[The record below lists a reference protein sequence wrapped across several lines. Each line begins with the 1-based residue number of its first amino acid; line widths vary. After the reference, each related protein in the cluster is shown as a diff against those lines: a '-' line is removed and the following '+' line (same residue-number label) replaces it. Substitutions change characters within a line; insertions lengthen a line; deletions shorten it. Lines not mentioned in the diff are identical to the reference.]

1 MSNTAFVESQSADP
15 VEQAIARKVLRLL
28 NDKTLERQ
36 QRIELVRQAQRQ
48 LLGHQRQQRE
58 ATELAARVSATALPK
73 GYRAVSV
80 QVRRGL
86 VQVGAAS
93 DGGFAW
99 VDAGPVP
106 EGLAAN
112 LPPRPLNA
120 VRQVP
125 RRPRIDPIAARRRE
139 LQARQA

>member
-1 MSNTAFVESQSADP
+1 MPNTAFVESQAADP
-15 VEQAIARKVLRLL
+15 VEQAIARKVMRLL
-28 NDKTLERQ
+28 NDTTLERE

-48 LLGHQRQQRE
+48 LLGHRRQQRE

-73 GYRAVSV
+73 GYQAVSV
-80 QVRRGL
+80 QVRRVL

-93 DGGFAW
+93 EGGFAW
-99 VDAGPVP
+99 MDAGLVP

-112 LPPRPLNA
+112 VPPRPLKA
-120 VRQVP
+120 MRLAP

-139 LQARQA
+139 LQASQA

>member
-1 MSNTAFVESQSADP
+1 MSNTAFVESQAADP
-15 VEQAIARKVLRLL
+15 VEQAIARKVMRLL
-28 NDKTLERQ
+28 NDTTLERE

-48 LLGHQRQQRE
+48 LLGHRRQQRE

-93 DGGFAW
+93 DGGFTW
-99 VDAGPVP
+99 IDAGPVP
-106 EGLAAN
+106 EGLAAS
-112 LPPRPLNA
+112 LPPRPLKTL
-120 VRQVP
+120 RKTS
-125 RRPRIDPIAARRRE
+125 RGPRIDPIAARRRE
-139 LQARQA
+139 LQARPA

>member
-15 VEQAIARKVLRLL
+15 IEQAIARKVLRLL

-48 LLGHQRQQRE
+48 LLGHRRQQRE
-58 ATELAARVSATALPK
+58 AIELAARVSATALPK

-86 VQVGAAS
+86 VQVAAAS
-93 DGGFAW
+93 DGGFTW
-99 VDAGPVP
+99 IDAGPVP
-106 EGLAAN
+106 EGLAAS
-112 LPPRPLNA
+112 LPPRPL
-120 VRQVP
+120 
-125 RRPRIDPIAARRRE
+125 
-139 LQARQA
+139 

>member
-1 MSNTAFVESQSADP
+1 MEFQSADP

-28 NDKTLERQ
+28 NDLTLQRE

-48 LLGHQRQQRE
+48 LLGHRRQQRE
-58 ATELAARVSATALPK
+58 ATELAARISATRMPK

-80 QVRRGL
+80 QVHRGV

-93 DGGFAW
+93 NDGFTW
-99 VDAGPVP
+99 VEAGAAP
-106 EGLAAN
+106 EGVGAN
-112 LPPRPLNA
+112 LPPRPLRA
-120 VRQVP
+120 MRQAP

-139 LQARQA
+139 LQARKA

>member
-1 MSNTAFVESQSADP
+1 MSNTAFVEFQSADP

-28 NDKTLERQ
+28 NDKTLERE

-48 LLGHQRQQRE
+48 LLGHRRQQRE

-93 DGGFAW
+93 DGSFAW
-99 VDAGPVP
+99 IDAGPVP
-106 EGLAAN
+106 EALAAN
-112 LPPRPLNA
+112 LPPRPLKTL
-120 VRQVP
+120 RKTP
-125 RRPRIDPIAARRRE
+125 RRPHIDPIAARRRE
-139 LQARQA
+139 LQARKA

>member
-1 MSNTAFVESQSADP
+1 MSTTAFVESQSADP
-15 VEQAIARKVLRLL
+15 VEQAIARKVMRLL
-28 NDKTLERQ
+28 NDPTLERE
-36 QRIELVRQAQRQ
+36 QRIALVRQAQRQ
-48 LLGHQRQQRE
+48 LLGHRRQQRE
-58 ATELAARVSATALPK
+58 ATELAARVSATRLPK

-93 DGGFAW
+93 EGGFAW
-99 VDAGPVP
+99 IDAGPVP

-112 LPPRPLNA
+112 VAPRALKTA
-120 VRQVP
+120 RKAP

>member
-1 MSNTAFVESQSADP
+1 MPNTAFVESQAADP
-15 VEQAIARKVLRLL
+15 VEQAIARKVMRLL
-28 NDKTLERQ
+28 NDTTLERE

-48 LLGHQRQQRE
+48 LLGHRRQQRE

-73 GYRAVSV
+73 GYQAVSV
-80 QVRRGL
+80 QVRRVL

-99 VDAGPVP
+99 IDAGPVP

-112 LPPRPLNA
+112 VPPRPLKA
-120 VRQVP
+120 MRQAP

-139 LQARQA
+139 LQASQA

>member
-1 MSNTAFVESQSADP
+1 MSNTAFVEFQSDDP
-15 VEQAIARKVLRLL
+15 VEQAIARKVVRLL
-28 NDKTLERQ
+28 NDPSLERE

-48 LLGHQRQQRE
+48 LLGHRRQQRE
-58 ATELAARVSATALPK
+58 ATELAARVSATRLPK

-99 VDAGPVP
+99 IDAGQVP

-112 LPPRPLNA
+112 LPPRPLKA
-120 VRQVP
+120 VHKAP